1 MGSRNLKFV
10 VSCNHFPRH
19 AEILSNSQSLS
30 SDSSGKHFFEKDS
43 GDVASGRL
51 KHARFGNI
59 MTVSV
64 VVETDCAQADKKN
77 KEWEEGELK
86 KKKCGGGALKDRG

>member
-1 MGSRNLKFV
+1 M
-10 VSCNHFPRH
+10 
-19 AEILSNSQSLS
+19 
-30 SDSSGKHFFEKDS
+30 
-43 GDVASGRL
+43 ASGRL